1 MALGREG
8 MGVCQD
14 PHVSGQPTTQA
25 WANSPVE
32 VRMNTRTGKLALWLN
47 VDGHERGRD
56 AQALRRAYKKRAMRM
71 VRREAKAQT
80 RVEAWS

>member
-1 MALGREG
+1 
-8 MGVCQD
+8 
-14 PHVSGQPTTQA
+14 
-25 WANSPVE
+25 
-32 VRMNTRTGKLALWLN
+32 MNTRTGKLALWLN